1 MKPSLI
7 YFLDKFPCYS
17 ETFVLDQIIGLIK
30 RGFDVKIVA
39 LSQDPRPLPVETDVL
54 YQLSQRCVYML
65 PPTATGTAGKLVQ
78 RLKLI
83 VKGLHKKAVW
93 RVLAG
98 ELGGAAP
105 RSFLASILAANAQQ
119 YKADVLMCHFG
130 TTATLAMH
138 LQQAGVLAGKILPV
152 FHGFDLS
159 EQQVLAK
166 YQQDY
171 QRLFKHCPA
180 VFAISKLWCA
190 RLAELG
196 CPSEKIQ
203 LLRTGVALQHF
214 AFSEPQS
221 PLQQPL
227 KLLSVARLTEK
238 KGLQY
243 AIDAVALLQQL
254 GMAIQYHIIG
264 DGPLRPT
271 LEAQIQALGLS
282 AQVQLCGAQPAA
294 SVVAA
299 LKSSDVFLLPSVT
312 AANGDM
318 EGIPVS
324 LMEAMASGV
333 LCLSTYHSGIPE
345 LICHA
350 ESGLLV
356 PERDAAAIAQQL
368 QSLSLGHYDLST
380 IRLNARAKIVA
391 EFNQQQI
398 YEQLAAFLQDERN
411 GLN

>member
-1 MKPSLI
+1 VKPSLI

-17 ETFVLDQIIGLIK
+17 ETFVLDQIIGLIQ

-39 LSQDPRPLPVETDVL
+39 LSQDPRPLPVETDQL
-54 YQLSQRCVYML
+54 YQLSQRCVYLL
-65 PPTATGTAGKLVQ
+65 PPAATGTAGKLVQ

-83 VKGLHKKAVW
+83 GQGLHKKAVW

-98 ELGGAAP
+98 NLGGAAP
-105 RSFLASILAANAQQ
+105 RSFLASILATNAQQ
-119 YKADVLMCHFG
+119 YRADMLICHFG

-138 LQQAGVLAGKILPV
+138 LQQADVLAGKILPV

-171 QRLFKHCPA
+171 LQLFKHCPA
-180 VFAISKLWCA
+180 VFAISRLWCA

-196 CPSEKIQ
+196 CPTEKIN
-203 LLRTGVALQHF
+203 LLRTGVALQNF

-221 PLQQPL
+221 TLQLPV

-243 AIDAVALLQQL
+243 AIDAVALLKQR
-254 GMAIQYHIIG
+254 GIAIQYHIIG

-271 LEAQIQALGLS
+271 LEAQITALGLS
-282 AQVQLCGAQPAA
+282 AQVQLCGVQPAA
-294 SVVAA
+294 RVVAA
-299 LKSSDVFLLPSVT
+299 LKNSDVFVLPSVT

-350 ESGLLV
+350 ESGFLV
-356 PERDAAAIAQQL
+356 PERNAVALAQQL
-368 QSLSLGHYDLST
+368 QSVIEGHYALAE
-380 IRLNARAKIVA
+380 IRLKAREKIVS

-398 YEQLAAFLQDERN
+398 YDQLAAFLQDEHN
-411 GLN
+411 GVH